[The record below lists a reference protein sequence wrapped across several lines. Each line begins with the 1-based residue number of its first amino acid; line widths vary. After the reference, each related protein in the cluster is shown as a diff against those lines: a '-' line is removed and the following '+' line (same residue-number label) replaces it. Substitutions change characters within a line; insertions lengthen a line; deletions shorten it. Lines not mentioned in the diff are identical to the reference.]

1 MGGQQFTGGTNLQR
15 GATIYKEGVGN
26 NLHWGG
32 QQFASASVAQQ
43 LQTNPALNLILDP
56 GGSGHIARSCIRF
69 RSIGK
74 ARRSRAPRRGSV
86 AHRGCRYTA
95 TTHGVGNGERGARG
109 GGIIMMLMMMIYG
122 LPPTPATLRGWWWGG
137 MPEAGPYWCC
147 VQSKTKQ
154 PRRAILAHASIL
166 LLLRRHNNRC
176 VLSCPRWKKRD
187 ELRVASEDKASR

>member
-1 MGGQQFTGGTNLQR
+1 MN
-15 GATIYKEGVGN
+15 V
-26 NLHWGG
+26 
-32 QQFASASVAQQ
+32 ASVK
-43 LQTNPALNLILDP
+43 NLRWKGQEFTFSLADFADFSDKTH
-56 GGSGHIARSCIRF
+56 GGSGLRGCIRC
-69 RSIGK
+69 RSPGK

-95 TTHGVGNGERGARG
+95 TAHGVGIGERGARG

-154 PRRAILAHASIL
+154 PRRAILAHASSL